1 MARILVV
8 ANQTCESPELLEAL
22 KARAA
27 QGDAEFFLVVPASG
41 HSMIEK
47 ATDPDAAAA
56 ETVTHLDHAV
66 KRFREEGLTVEGQL
80 GDGDPI
86 AAVQDAVNFNEFDEA
101 IVSTLPAR
109 ASKWLKMDLPTRV
122 ERTTGLP
129 VTHVETKA
137 HD

>member
-8 ANQTCESPELLEAL
+8 ANQTCESPDLLEAL

-27 QGDAEFFLVVPASG
+27 QGEADFFLVVPASG
-41 HSMIEK
+41 HNMLEK
-47 ATDPDAAAA
+47 AADPDAAAA
-56 ETVTHLDHAV
+56 DSAQHLDHAV
-66 KRFREEGLTVEGQL
+66 ERFRAEGLSVEGQL

-86 AAVQDAVNFNEFDEA
+86 AAVQDAVNFHEFDEA

-109 ASKWLKMDLPTRV
+109 VSKWLKMDLPTRV
-122 ERTTGLP
+122 ERTTGLA

>member
-8 ANQTCESPELLEAL
+8 ANKTAESPELLEAL
-22 KARAA
+22 KSRAD
-27 QGDAEFFLVVPASG
+27 GNSFYLVVPASG
-41 HSMIEK
+41 RGIEK
-47 ATDPDAAAA
+47 AADPDAAR
-56 ETVTHLDHAV
+56 EHTEPHLEKALSSLRSAGLEVQGAV
-66 KRFREEGLTVEGQL
+66 

-86 AAVQDAVNFNEFDEA
+86 AAVQDAINFGEFDEVV
-101 IVSTLPAR
+101 VSTLPVR

>member
-27 QGDAEFFLVVPASG
+27 QGDAEFYLVVPASG
-41 HSMIEK
+41 HNVLEK

-56 ETVTHLDHAV
+56 ESVQHLDRAV
-66 KRFREEGLTVEGQL
+66 KKFKEEGLNVEGQL
-80 GDGDPI
+80 GDGDPF
-86 AAVQDAVNFNEFDEA
+86 AAAQDAANFHKFDEA
-101 IVSTLPAR
+101 IISTLPAR

-129 VTHVETKA
+129 VTHIETKA